1 MIKFEKRN
9 SINPMLAIIVGILAV
24 ILGLITNIILLSF
37 LGYDAIE
44 IFSTSFGKTFANKAG
59 LLETTVTWVP
69 IVLCA
74 LSTVVAAKV
83 GLWNLGLEGQFY
95 MGAFAA
101 TAVSMF
107 VVSDSAYVK
116 LPLMFIA
123 AFLLGGISGMIMSA
137 LRYYLNISDILS
149 GILLNGIIFQFILL
163 ISSDVWK
170 DNSTGAIQTPVFDEA
185 SWIPILI
192 PGSRVHFGV
201 IIAIVLLF
209 LAWFLFN
216 KRPYGYE
223 MRAVGQN
230 LKAAVYAGMNV
241 RNCVLVTMLIAG
253 GITGIAGMLEV
264 SGIAHRLQ
272 IAIHNGYGFSGFV
285 VAWIARLNI
294 FATAIISFFF
304 SGLQV
309 SGFKMQ
315 MMGLSSSIVQMLQGS
330 ILILCISGELLLYYK
345 VTFVKRC
352 KDTKMKIMTTKEGGC

>member
-1 MIKFEKRN
+1 MFKFEKRN
-9 SINPMLAIIVGILAV
+9 SINPMFAIIVGILAV
-24 ILGLITNIILLSF
+24 IIGLILNIILLNI

-44 IFSTSFGKTFANKAG
+44 IFSTSFGKTFVCKAG
-59 LLETTVTWVP
+59 LQEATVTWVP

-107 VVSDSAYVK
+107 VISDSPFIK

-123 AFLLGGISGMIMSA
+123 AFLLGGISGVIMGA

-149 GILLNGIIFQFILL
+149 GILLNGIAFQFILL

-170 DNSTGAIQTPVFDEA
+170 DESTGAIQTPMFDTA
-185 SWIPILI
+185 SWIPIII
-192 PGSRVHFGV
+192 PASRVHLGV
-201 IIAIVLLF
+201 LIAIVLLV
-209 LAWFLFN
+209 LSWFLFN

-230 LKAAVYAGMNV
+230 IKAAIYAGMNV
-241 RNCVLVTMLIAG
+241 RNCVLITMLIAG

-264 SGIAHRLQ
+264 SGVAHRLQ

-294 FATAIISFFF
+294 FATAVISFFF

-309 SGFKMQ
+309 AGFKMQ

-345 VTFVKRC
+345 VTFIKRC
-352 KDTKMKIMTTKEGGC
+352 KETKMKLGKKREGEC